1 MNSMA
6 NTSSNRDGALET
18 ARLAAL
24 RAFNI
29 LDTPAEEAFDRLTS
43 MASELFDTPLA
54 MISLID
60 TSRQWFKSKVGLES
74 SETPR
79 SIAFCN
85 YTIQADAVMV
95 VPDAM
100 RDPRFVNNPLV
111 NDAPHIRFY
120 AGAPLCLT
128 SGERLGTMCICDTKP
143 RQLSAREQRRLAV
156 IAQIV
161 VDEMELRLKG
171 AQLEEARAA
180 AVASARVKS
189 DFVANVSHELRT
201 PLTSIIGFA
210 GLLKATGELGAR
222 ERHYVERIYDSGQS
236 LLALIND
243 VLDFSKLESGR
254 LKLERSDV
262 ELKEFVEGL
271 VRQFRVL
278 ATEKG
283 LKLEHMIEADVP
295 QTWFLEKQA
304 TKQILTNLI
313 ANAIKFTESGEVQ
326 LEMAVVDDRLI
337 FRVRDTGIGISE
349 DQLERVFERF
359 ERGDS
364 STARKYSG
372 TGLGL
377 AISRQLAEQMGAT
390 LTVSSVVGNGTIF
403 ALSVPAVA
411 RPEIG
416 S

>member
-1 MNSMA
+1 MTRSTDHN
-6 NTSSNRDGALET
+6 GAIEA

-24 RAFNI
+24 SAFDI
-29 LDTPAEEAFDRLTS
+29 MDTPAEEAFDRITR

-60 TSRQWFKSKVGLES
+60 ASRQWFKSKLGPVP

-79 SIAFCN
+79 AISFCHH
-85 YTIQADAVMV
+85 TIQSDAVMV
-95 VPDAM
+95 VPDAE
-100 RDPRFVNNPLV
+100 RDPRFANSPLV
-111 NDAPHIRFY
+111 NAGPHIRFY
-120 AGAPLCLT
+120 AGAPLRLA
-128 SGERLGTMCICDTKP
+128 SGLRLGAMCICDTRP
-143 RQLSAREQRRLAV
+143 RELSEREQRRLAV

-171 AQLEEARAA
+171 AQLEEAREA
-180 AVASARVKS
+180 AVAAARVKS

-210 GLLKATGELGAR
+210 GILKATGELGAR
-222 ERHYVERIYDSGQS
+222 ERHYVERIYDSSQS

-243 VLDFSKLESGR
+243 VLDFSRLESGR

-262 ELKEFVEGL
+262 ELKEFAEGL
-271 VRQFRVL
+271 IRQFKTL

-283 LKLEHMIEADVP
+283 LLLEYVSAPGVP
-295 QTWFLEKQA
+295 QTWYLERQA

-313 ANAIKFTESGEVQ
+313 ANAIKFTETGQVH
-326 LEMAVVDDRLI
+326 LESALVDGRLV
-337 FRVRDTGIGISE
+337 FRVRDTGIGIAE

-390 LTVSSVVGNGTIF
+390 LTVSSVVGSGTTF
-403 ALSVPAVA
+403 TLSIPQAV
-411 RPEIG
+411 RPELG
-416 S
+416 T

>member
-1 MNSMA
+1 MTTQTGPA
-6 NTSSNRDGALET
+6 AALET

-24 RAFNI
+24 SAFDI
-29 LDTPAEEAFDRLTS
+29 MDTPAEEAFDRITR

-60 TSRQWFKSKVGLES
+60 ASRQWFKSRLGPVP

-79 SIAFCN
+79 AISFCQ
-85 YTIQADAVMV
+85 YTIEGDAVMV
-95 VPDAM
+95 VPDAE
-100 RDPRFVNNPLV
+100 RDPRFAGSPLV
-111 NDAPHIRFY
+111 NSGPHIRFY
-120 AGAPLCLT
+120 AGAPLRLA
-128 SGERLGTMCICDTKP
+128 SGLRLGAMCICDTKP
-143 RQLSAREQRRLAV
+143 RELSEREQRRLAV

-171 AQLEEARAA
+171 AQLEEARVA
-180 AVASARVKS
+180 AVAAARVKS

-201 PLTSIIGFA
+201 PLTTIIGFA
-210 GLLKATGELGAR
+210 GILKATGELGAR
-222 ERHYVERIYDSGQS
+222 ERHYVERIYDSSQS

-243 VLDFSKLESGR
+243 VLDFSRLESGR
-254 LKLERSDV
+254 LKLERSEVD
-262 ELKEFVEGL
+262 LKEFTEGL
-271 VRQFRVL
+271 VRQFRNL
-278 ATEKG
+278 ASDKG
-283 LKLEHMIEADVP
+283 LQLEHSIRPDVP
-295 QTWFLEKQA
+295 PSWYLDRQA

-313 ANAIKFTESGEVQ
+313 ANAIKFTDSGQVR
-326 LEMAVVDDRLI
+326 LETTLEDGRLT
-337 FRVRDTGIGISE
+337 FRVQDTGIGISE

-377 AISRQLAEQMGAT
+377 AISRQLAEQMGAA
-390 LTVSSVVGNGTIF
+390 LTVTSVVGNGTTFILSIPA
-403 ALSVPAVA
+403 AL
-411 RPEIG
+411 RPELG

>member
-1 MNSMA
+1 MTTQTGPA
-6 NTSSNRDGALET
+6 AALET

-24 RAFNI
+24 SAFDI
-29 LDTPAEEAFDRLTS
+29 MDTPAEDAFDRITR

-60 TSRQWFKSKVGLES
+60 ASRQWFKSRLGPVP

-79 SIAFCN
+79 AISFCQ
-85 YTIQADAVMV
+85 YTIEGDAVMV
-95 VPDAM
+95 VPDAE
-100 RDPRFVNNPLV
+100 RDPRFAGSPLV
-111 NDAPHIRFY
+111 NSGPHIRFY
-120 AGAPLCLT
+120 AGAPLRLA
-128 SGERLGTMCICDTKP
+128 SGLRLGAMCICDTKP
-143 RQLSAREQRRLAV
+143 RELSEREQRRLAV

-171 AQLEEARAA
+171 AQLEEARVA
-180 AVASARVKS
+180 AVAAARVKS

-201 PLTSIIGFA
+201 PLTTIIGFA
-210 GLLKATGELGAR
+210 GILKATGELGAR
-222 ERHYVERIYDSGQS
+222 ERHYVERIYDSSQS

-243 VLDFSKLESGR
+243 VLDFSRLESGR
-254 LKLERSDV
+254 LKLERSEVD
-262 ELKEFVEGL
+262 LKEFTEGL
-271 VRQFRVL
+271 VRQFRNL
-278 ATEKG
+278 ASDKG
-283 LKLEHMIEADVP
+283 LQLEHSIRPDVP
-295 QTWFLEKQA
+295 PSWYLDRQA

-313 ANAIKFTESGEVQ
+313 ANAIKFTDSGQVR
-326 LEMAVVDDRLI
+326 LETTLEDGRLT
-337 FRVRDTGIGISE
+337 FRVQDTGIGISE

-377 AISRQLAEQMGAT
+377 AISRQLAEQMGAA
-390 LTVSSVVGNGTIF
+390 LTVTSVVGNGTTFILSIPA
-403 ALSVPAVA
+403 AL
-411 RPEIG
+411 RPELG

>member
-1 MNSMA
+1 MNSMTPQTGPA
-6 NTSSNRDGALET
+6 AALET

-24 RAFNI
+24 SAFDI
-29 LDTPAEEAFDRLTS
+29 MDTPAEEAFDRITR

-60 TSRQWFKSKVGLES
+60 ASRQWFKSRLGPVP

-79 SIAFCN
+79 AISFCQ
-85 YTIQADAVMV
+85 YTIEGDAVMV
-95 VPDAM
+95 VPDAE
-100 RDPRFVNNPLV
+100 RDPRFAGSPLV
-111 NDAPHIRFY
+111 NSGPHIRFY
-120 AGAPLCLT
+120 AGAPLRLA
-128 SGERLGTMCICDTKP
+128 SGLRLGAMCICDTKP
-143 RQLSAREQRRLAV
+143 RELSEREQRRLAV

-171 AQLEEARAA
+171 AQLEEARVA
-180 AVASARVKS
+180 AVAAARVKS

-201 PLTSIIGFA
+201 PLTTIIGFA
-210 GLLKATGELGAR
+210 GILKATGELGAR
-222 ERHYVERIYDSGQS
+222 ERHYVERIYDSSQS

-243 VLDFSKLESGR
+243 VLDFSRLESRR
-254 LKLERSDV
+254 LKLERSEVD
-262 ELKEFVEGL
+262 LKEFTEGL
-271 VRQFRVL
+271 VRQFRNL
-278 ATEKG
+278 ASDKG
-283 LKLEHMIEADVP
+283 LQLEHSIRPDVP
-295 QTWFLEKQA
+295 PSWYLDRQA

-313 ANAIKFTESGEVQ
+313 ANAIKFTDSGQVR
-326 LEMAVVDDRLI
+326 LETTLEDGRLT
-337 FRVRDTGIGISE
+337 FRVQDTGIGISE

-377 AISRQLAEQMGAT
+377 AISRQLAEQMGAA
-390 LTVSSVVGNGTIF
+390 LTVTSVVGNGTTFI
-403 ALSVPAVA
+403 LSIPAA
-411 RPEIG
+411 PRPELG

>member
-1 MNSMA
+1 MNSLTTTA
-6 NTSSNRDGALET
+6 SHAAALES

-24 RAFNI
+24 SAFDI
-29 LDTPAEEAFDRLTS
+29 MDTPAEEAFDRITR

-60 TSRQWFKSKVGLES
+60 ASRQWFKSRLGPVPA
-74 SETPR
+74 ETPR
-79 SIAFCN
+79 AISFCHH
-85 YTIQADAVMV
+85 TIQGDRVMV
-95 VPDAM
+95 VPDAA
-100 RDPRFVNNPLV
+100 RDPRFANSPLV
-111 NDAPHIRFY
+111 NSGPHIRFY
-120 AGAPLCLT
+120 AGAPLRLS
-128 SGERLGTMCICDTKP
+128 SGLRLGAMCICDTKP
-143 RQLSAREQRRLAV
+143 RQLSEREQRRLAV

-180 AVASARVKS
+180 AVAAARVKS

-210 GLLKATGELGAR
+210 GILKATGELGAR
-222 ERHYVERIYDSGQS
+222 ERHYVERIYDSSQS

-243 VLDFSKLESGR
+243 VLDFSRLESGR

-262 ELKEFVEGL
+262 DLTEFTEGL
-271 VRQFRVL
+271 VRQFRNL
-278 ATEKG
+278 ADEKG
-283 LKLEHMIEADVP
+283 LKLEHSTEPGVP
-295 QTWFLEKQA
+295 KVWYLEKQA

-313 ANAIKFTESGEVQ
+313 ANAIKFTDRGHVR
-326 LEMAVVDDRLI
+326 LETAQEDGRLI
-337 FRVRDTGIGISE
+337 FRVRDTGIGIAE

-377 AISRQLAEQMGAT
+377 AISRQLAEQMGAV
-390 LTVSSVVGNGTIF
+390 LTVSSVVGSGTTF
-403 ALSVPAVA
+403 TLSIPAAA
-411 RPEIG
+411 RPELG

>member
-1 MNSMA
+1 MNSMV
-6 NTSSNRDGALET
+6 NTTNHDDALEA

-24 RAFNI
+24 SSFNI
-29 LDTPAEEAFDRLTS
+29 LDTPAEEAFDRITR

-60 TSRQWFKSKVGLES
+60 ASRQWFKSKVGPVS

-79 SIAFCN
+79 SISFCN
-85 YTIQADAVMV
+85 HTIQGDTVMV
-95 VPDAM
+95 VPDAL
-100 RDPRFVNNPLV
+100 RDPRFASSPLV
-111 NDAPHIRFY
+111 NDDPHIRFY
-120 AGAPLCLT
+120 AGAPLRLA
-128 SGERLGTMCICDTKP
+128 SGLRLGAMCICDTRP
-143 RQLSAREQRRLAV
+143 RELSEREQRRLAV

-161 VDEMELRLKG
+161 VDEMELRVKG
-171 AQLEEARAA
+171 AQLEEARAT
-180 AVASARVKS
+180 AVAAARVKS

-210 GLLKATGELGAR
+210 GILKATGELGAR
-222 ERHYVERIYDSGQS
+222 ERHYVERIYDSSQS

-243 VLDFSKLESGR
+243 VLDFSRLESGR

-262 ELKEFVEGL
+262 DLKDFVEGL

-283 LKLEHMIEADVP
+283 LKLEHVIEPDVP
-295 QTWFLEKQA
+295 QMWFLEKQA
-304 TKQILTNLI
+304 TKQILTNLV
-313 ANAIKFTESGEVQ
+313 ANAIKFTEDGHVRLEIALVSG
-326 LEMAVVDDRLI
+326 RLT
-337 FRVRDTGIGISE
+337 FKVCDSGIGISE

-377 AISRQLAEQMGAT
+377 AISKQLADQMGAT
-390 LTVSSVVGNGTIF
+390 LTVSSVVGSGTTF
-403 ALSVPAVA
+403 TLSVPEVP
-411 RPEIG
+411 RSELG

>member
-1 MNSMA
+1 MNSLTS
-6 NTSSNRDGALET
+6 NTNHDGALEA

-24 RAFNI
+24 STFDI
-29 LDTPAEEAFDRLTS
+29 MDTPAEESFDRITR

-60 TSRQWFKSKVGLES
+60 ANRQWFKSKQGPVP

-79 SIAFCN
+79 AISFCQ
-85 YTIQADAVMV
+85 YTIQRDGVLVVSDAEQ
-95 VPDAM
+95 
-100 RDPRFVNNPLV
+100 DPRFANSPLV
-111 NDAPHIRFY
+111 VAGPHIRFY
-120 AGAPLCLT
+120 AGAPLRLA
-128 SGERLGTMCICDTKP
+128 SGHRLGAMCICDTKP
-143 RQLSAREQRRLAV
+143 RQLNERDQRRLAI

-180 AVASARVKS
+180 AVAAARVKS

-210 GLLKATGELGAR
+210 GILKATGELGAR
-222 ERHYVERIYDSGQS
+222 ERHYVERIYDSSQG

-243 VLDFSKLESGR
+243 VLDFSRLESGR
-254 LKLERSDV
+254 IKLDRSDV
-262 ELKEFVEGL
+262 DLNEFAEAL
-271 VRQFRVL
+271 VRQFRTQ
-278 ATEKG
+278 AMEKG
-283 LKLEHMIEADVP
+283 LKLERMSGPEVP
-295 QTWFLEKQA
+295 QSWYLEKQA

-313 ANAIKFTESGEVQ
+313 ANAIKFTEDGSVR
-326 LEMAVVDDRLI
+326 LETALVDGRLI
-337 FRVRDTGIGISE
+337 FRVRDTGIGIAE

-377 AISRQLAEQMGAT
+377 AISKQLAEQMGAT
-390 LTVSSVVGNGTIF
+390 LTISSVVGNGTTF
-403 ALSVPAVA
+403 TLSIPAVS
-411 RPEIG
+411 RPELG